1 MLLYHGPT
9 ARHISVHEKPT
20 QDYTKNPS
28 KIRPLTIAMTSPTVR
43 PILLEDDGGK
53 VGVGAGVGTR
63 TLTETVLLNA
73 GCRVNLISTT

>member
-1 MLLYHGPT
+1 
-9 ARHISVHEKPT
+9 
-20 QDYTKNPS
+20 
-28 KIRPLTIAMTSPTVR
+28 MTSPTVR